1 MTEEQ
6 HESINDFIKP
16 TIEEPNDETSIV
28 KADASTTEIVLA
40 PSADEIKRQRSREA
54 YQRQKERLEALKN
67 NQVRG
72 SQVIL
77 FNITSKIR
85 AIDIVTE
92 DDYRKLIEDLLG
104 TLKDN
109 QLLSDYL
116 VQPRL

>member
-1 MTEEQ
+1 MSED
-6 HESINDFIKP
+6 HASESINDFIKP
-16 TIEEPNDETSIV
+16 TIEEPTEDTTAIV
-28 KADASTTEIVLA
+28 KVESKTEIVLA
-40 PSADEIKRQRSREA
+40 PSQDEIKRQRSREA

-77 FNITSKIR
+77 FNINSKIR
-85 AIDIVTE
+85 AVDIVTE

-116 VQPRL
+116 VQAR

>member
-1 MTEEQ
+1 MSED
-6 HESINDFIKP
+6 HASESINDFIKP
-16 TIEEPNDETSIV
+16 TIEEPTDETAIV
-28 KADASTTEIVLA
+28 KVESKTEIVLA

-77 FNITSKIR
+77 FNINSKIR
-85 AIDIVTE
+85 AVDIVTE

-116 VQPRL
+116 VQAR